1 MKYKNTF
8 NSGYSKERIPNPLS
22 NEELMQCFERV
33 DEPEIKDKIL
43 LHNLRLVFSISK
55 KYEDSYLEADD
66 LIDIGIIGLIK
77 AINGFNPTRGK
88 FSSYAGS
95 CIEKEILAYLK
106 VNRKYKKG
114 ILHLDEPI
122 SQDNN
127 GESLSLKETL
137 SNPINIE
144 EEVMDNVMFEEL
156 RKAIK
161 RLSRNEQEIITKY
174 FGIDCDCMSLDQI
187 AEELGYKKWNT
198 SRIKKI
204 ALTKLKNYLEKNDLF
219 YGIPEDDRSQKIT
232 EMSYLECSILITYL
246 LLEQN
251 MNQSQI
257 SKSYGISTR
266 IIRSLIYNEL
276 KMIDPDKYNAVLEKP
291 KIQDSI
297 PLKKSIQD
305 ENLQLLDY
313 INSIYHLRGRV
324 VMLLKLGYMIDYKFS
339 VQEISNILHLDIQAV
354 ANFLLQGI
362 NDITENLKQLK
373 QYSVYEQLIEEQK
386 HDLKV
391 LRLSQ

>member
-22 NEELMQCFERV
+22 NEELMQYFERV

-43 LHNLRLVFSISK
+43 LHNLRLVFSIAK

-106 VNRKYKKG
+106 TNKKYKRV

-137 SNPINIE
+137 SHPINIE

-187 AEELGYKKWNT
+187 AEELGYKKWNI
-198 SRIKKI
+198 SRIKK
-204 ALTKLKNYLEKNDLF
+204 
-219 YGIPEDDRSQKIT
+219 
-232 EMSYLECSILITYL
+232 
-246 LLEQN
+246 
-251 MNQSQI
+251 
-257 SKSYGISTR
+257 
-266 IIRSLIYNEL
+266 
-276 KMIDPDKYNAVLEKP
+276 
-291 KIQDSI
+291 
-297 PLKKSIQD
+297 
-305 ENLQLLDY
+305 
-313 INSIYHLRGRV
+313 
-324 VMLLKLGYMIDYKFS
+324 
-339 VQEISNILHLDIQAV
+339 
-354 ANFLLQGI
+354 
-362 NDITENLKQLK
+362 
-373 QYSVYEQLIEEQK
+373 
-386 HDLKV
+386 
-391 LRLSQ
+391 

>member
-8 NSGYSKERIPNPLS
+8 NSGYSKEKIPNPLS

-43 LHNLRLVFSISK
+43 LHNLRLVFSIAK

-77 AINGFNPTRGK
+77 AINGFDPTRGK

-106 VNRKYKKG
+106 TNKKYKRV

-137 SNPINIE
+137 SNPIDIE

-187 AEELGYKKWNT
+187 AEELDYKKWNI

-219 YGIPEDDRSQKIT
+219 YGIPEYNRSQKIT
-232 EMSYLECSILITYL
+232 EMCYLECSILIAYL
-246 LLEQN
+246 LLEQD

-257 SKSYGISTR
+257 SKNYGISTC
-266 IIRSLIYNEL
+266 IIRSLIDNEL
-276 KMIDPDKYNAVLEKP
+276 KMIDPDKYNAVLEKM
-291 KIQDSI
+291 KIEDFI
-297 PLKKSIQD
+297 NRENKKY
-305 ENLQLLDY
+305 EKPQLLDY
-313 INSIYHLRGRV
+313 INAIYHLRGRV
-324 VMLLKLGYMIDYKFS
+324 VMLLKLGYMVDYKFS
-339 VQEISNILHLDIQAV
+339 TQEISNLLNLDIQMV
-354 ANFLLQGI
+354 EKLLLDGI
-362 NDITENLKQLK
+362 NDISENLKQLK